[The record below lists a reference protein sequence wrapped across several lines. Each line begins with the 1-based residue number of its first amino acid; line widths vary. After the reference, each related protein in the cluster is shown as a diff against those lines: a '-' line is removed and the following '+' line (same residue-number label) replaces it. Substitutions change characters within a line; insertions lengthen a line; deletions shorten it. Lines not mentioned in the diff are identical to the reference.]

1 MTCALTTKCPQ
12 FLEFPRVRRRVRR
25 RAWTACCGLDRR
37 SRFTRNLRLN
47 SRGFCPRPTGK
58 RPDRQPF
65 GASDRRM
72 SKPASDPAQPYRSLI
87 AGYTDAIRASD
98 FKANIAILFVAF
110 MMGPILYNYPK
121 FPTYLPIPFVLLPFL
136 IVYVCLF
143 MVLIPRYPKRG
154 AKNFLVS
161 RTATADDFANVTQ
174 TEDEI
179 EQLKLRCAVLSEL
192 LWWKTLYIN
201 ISFMLSIVC
210 IFITILLL
218 IYVWYT

>member
-1 MTCALTTKCPQ
+1 
-12 FLEFPRVRRRVRR
+12 
-25 RAWTACCGLDRR
+25 
-37 SRFTRNLRLN
+37 
-47 SRGFCPRPTGK
+47 
-58 RPDRQPF
+58 
-65 GASDRRM
+65 M

-143 MVLIPRYPKRG
+143 LVLIPRYPKRG

-161 RTATADDFANVTQ
+161 RTATADDFINVTK

-179 EQLKLRCAVLSEL
+179 EQLRLRCAVLSEL

-210 IFITILLL
+210 IFITVVLL

>member
-1 MTCALTTKCPQ
+1 
-12 FLEFPRVRRRVRR
+12 
-25 RAWTACCGLDRR
+25 
-37 SRFTRNLRLN
+37 
-47 SRGFCPRPTGK
+47 
-58 RPDRQPF
+58 
-65 GASDRRM
+65 M
-72 SKPASDPAQPYRSLI
+72 SKPNSDPAQPYRGLAS
-87 AGYTDAIRASD
+87 AYNDAIRVMD

-136 IVYVCLF
+136 IVYFCLF

-154 AKNFLVS
+154 SKHFIVS
-161 RTATADDFANVTQ
+161 RVATAADFQNVAE

-201 ISFMLSIVC
+201 ISFILSIAC
-210 IFITILLL
+210 IFITIGLLFY
-218 IYVWYT
+218 IWYA